1 MVASNEALSFSEYE
15 EEVAMG
21 GMAPVR
27 TLEEEFRA
35 EIEKL
40 RKERDLAIENMGI
53 ARMKHYGDIKRIG
66 EEMMALAEREGERY
80 CDDYDNAVDE
90 LNKLLHA
97 KLPVRPKSYKVRV
110 ALDVFVVANDATEA
124 AAAAQKHVSTA
135 MTKYCGPDNGVG
147 FSHIDPGQVERD
159 EDD

>member
-1 MVASNEALSFSEYE
+1 
-15 EEVAMG
+15 MG

-40 RKERDLAIENMGI
+40 RKERGLAIENMAV
-53 ARMKHYGDIKRIG
+53 ARMKHEVDIKRIG
-66 EEMMALAEREGERY
+66 EEMMALAEREGDRY
-80 CDDYDNAVDE
+80 CDDYDEAVDG
-90 LNKLLHA
+90 LNKLLHV
-97 KLPVRPKSYKVRV
+97 KLPVRPKPYKVRI
-110 ALDVFVVANDATEA
+110 ALDVFVEARDATEA

-135 MTKYCGPDNGVG
+135 MTTHCRPDKDNGVA
-147 FSHIDPGQVERD
+147 FANIDPGTAERD